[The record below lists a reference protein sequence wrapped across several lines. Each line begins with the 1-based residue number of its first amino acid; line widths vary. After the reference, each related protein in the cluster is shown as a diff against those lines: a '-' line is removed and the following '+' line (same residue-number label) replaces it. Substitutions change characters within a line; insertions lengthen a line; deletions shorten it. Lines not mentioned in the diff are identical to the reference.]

1 MSNIYRK
8 FREQIAAGGDT
19 QDQAE
24 AKSGNG
30 FISLIALVAF
40 LAWITSLNPW
50 MLVFVVGL
58 LISIFLHEFGHY
70 WTAKKTGMKVTQFY
84 MGFGPRLWSR
94 QRGELEYGVRAIPL
108 GAFVRIVGMSNLDD
122 CDPQDE
128 PRSYRSQ
135 SYPRRLLVITAGSLM
150 HMIIAV
156 VLFSTVY
163 SFAGR
168 LGETGIVRI
177 LYPPVEGTPAAQV
190 GLREGDV
197 IVAIDDREIATR
209 DQLVEV
215 ITSHQP
221 GESISLKIL
230 RGEQVIFE
238 EAVLAVNPI
247 NSEFGY
253 LGVGTD
259 SVDYLR
265 QSVPKAVGYAFRD
278 GAEAIVNSVTALP
291 KVFNPANVIDS
302 ISSTNADPQTRP
314 STIVGATQV
323 GGKTGEREGLKGVL
337 TMLAYVNVFVGV
349 FNMLPTLPFDGG
361 HAAIAT
367 YERLR
372 SRKGA
377 RYQADF
383 GKMIPVATAVVA
395 LLIMITLAG
404 LYLDITQ
411 PFG

>member
-8 FREQIAAGGDT
+8 FREQIAAGGDP
-19 QDQAE
+19 QDQVE

-30 FISLIALVAF
+30 FVSLIALVAF
-40 LAWITSLNPW
+40 LAWIASLNPW
-50 MLVFVVGL
+50 MLVFAVGL
-58 LISIFLHEFGHY
+58 IISIFLHEFGHY

-128 PRSYRSQ
+128 SRSYRSQ
-135 SYPRRLLVITAGSLM
+135 TYPRRLLVITAGSLM

-156 VLFSTVY
+156 VLFATVY
-163 SFAGR
+163 STAGR
-168 LGETGIVRI
+168 LGETGSVRI
-177 LYPPVEGTPAAQV
+177 LFPPVEGTPAAQV

-197 IVAIDDREIATR
+197 ISAIDDSEIATR

-215 ITSHQP
+215 ITSHKP

-230 RGEQVIFE
+230 RGDQVIFE
-238 EAVLAVNPI
+238 EAELAVNPI
-247 NSEFGY
+247 NSEIGY

-259 SVDYLR
+259 SVDYLQ
-265 QSVPKAVGYAFRD
+265 QSIPEAVGYAFRD
-278 GAEAIVNSVTALP
+278 GVEAIVNSVKALP
-291 KVFNPANVIDS
+291 QVFNPANVIDS
-302 ISSTNADPQTRP
+302 ISSTTADPQTRP

-337 TMLAYVNVFVGV
+337 MMLAYVNVFVGV

-372 SRKGA
+372 SRKGV

>member
-19 QDQAE
+19 QDQVE

-30 FISLIALVAF
+30 FVSLIALVAF
-40 LAWITSLNPW
+40 LAWIASLNPW
-50 MLVFVVGL
+50 MLVFAVGL
-58 LISIFLHEFGHY
+58 IISIFLHEFGHY

-128 PRSYRSQ
+128 SRSYRSQ
-135 SYPRRLLVITAGSLM
+135 TYPRRLLVITAGSLM

-156 VLFSTVY
+156 VLFATVY
-163 SFAGR
+163 STAGR
-168 LGETGIVRI
+168 LGETGSVRI
-177 LYPPVEGTPAAQV
+177 LFPPVEGTPAAQV

-197 IVAIDDREIATR
+197 ISAIDDSEIATR

-215 ITSHQP
+215 ITSHKP

-230 RGEQVIFE
+230 RGDQVIFE
-238 EAVLAVNPI
+238 EAELAVNPI
-247 NSEFGY
+247 NSEIGY

-259 SVDYLR
+259 SVDYLQ
-265 QSVPKAVGYAFRD
+265 QSIPEAVGYAFRD
-278 GAEAIVNSVTALP
+278 GVDAIVNSVKALP
-291 KVFNPANVIDS
+291 QVFNPANVIDS
-302 ISSTNADPQTRP
+302 ISSTTADPQTRP

-361 HAAIAT
+361 HAAVAT

-372 SRKGA
+372 SRKGV

-383 GKMIPVATAVVA
+383 GKMIPLATAVVA

>member
-1 MSNIYRK
+1 
-8 FREQIAAGGDT
+8 
-19 QDQAE
+19 
-24 AKSGNG
+24 
-30 FISLIALVAF
+30 
-40 LAWITSLNPW
+40 
-50 MLVFVVGL
+50 
-58 LISIFLHEFGHY
+58 
-70 WTAKKTGMKVTQFY
+70 

-108 GAFVRIVGMSNLDD
+108 GAFVRIVGMSNLDE

-128 PRSYRSQ
+128 SRSYRSK

-156 VLFSTVY
+156 VLFVAVY

-168 LGETGIVRI
+168 LGETGTVRI

-190 GLREGDV
+190 GLREGD
-197 IVAIDDREIATR
+197 IIAAIDGSTIETR
-209 DQLVEV
+209 DELVEV
-215 ITSHQP
+215 ITSHKP
-221 GESISLKIL
+221 GEIISLEII
-230 RGEQVIFE
+230 RDAQVLNE
-238 EAVLAVNPI
+238 EATLAVNPI
-247 NSEFGY
+247 NAEFGY
-253 LGVGTD
+253 LGVGTE
-259 SVDYLR
+259 SVDYIA
-265 QSVPKAVGYAFRD
+265 QSLPSAVGYAFRD
-278 GAEAIVNSVTALP
+278 GAEAIVNSVMALP
-291 KVFNPANVIDS
+291 QVFNPANAIDS
-302 ISSTNADPQTRP
+302 IRSTTADPSTRP

-323 GGKTGEREGLKGVL
+323 GAEAGEREGLKGVL
-337 TMLAYVNVFVGV
+337 MMLAYVNVFVGV
-349 FNMLPTLPFDGG
+349 FNMFPTLPFDGG

-372 SRKGA
+372 SRKGV

-395 LLIMITLAG
+395 LLIMITLTG

>member
-8 FREQIAAGGDT
+8 FRDQIAAGGDT
-19 QDQAE
+19 QDQSSE
-24 AKSGNG
+24 KGGNG
-30 FISLIALVAF
+30 VVSLIALIVF
-40 LAWITSLNPW
+40 IVWLASRSPW

-122 CDPQDE
+122 CEPQDE
-128 PRSYRSQ
+128 SRSYRSK

-150 HMIIAV
+150 HMVIAV
-156 VLFSTVY
+156 VLFFGVY
-163 SFAGR
+163 SLAGR
-168 LGETGIVRI
+168 LGETGTVRI
-177 LYPPVEGTPAAQV
+177 MYPPVEGTPAAQV

-197 IVAIDDREIATR
+197 IAAIDGNAIETR
-209 DQLVEV
+209 DELVEV
-215 ITSHQP
+215 ITSHKP
-221 GESISLKIL
+221 GEVISLEVL
-230 RGEQVIFE
+230 RDEQVINE
-238 EAVLAVNPI
+238 EATLVANPVNA
-247 NSEFGY
+247 ELGY
-253 LGVGTD
+253 LGVGTE
-259 SVDYLR
+259 SVDYVQ
-265 QSVPKAVGYAFRD
+265 QSIPKAAMFALRD
-278 GAEAIVNSVTALP
+278 SAEAVVNSVVALP
-291 KVFNPANVIDS
+291 KVFNLSNAVDS
-302 ISSTNADPQTRP
+302 IRSTTADPENRP
-314 STIVGATQV
+314 STIVGASQV
-323 GGKTGEREGLKGVL
+323 GAEAGEREGLKGVL
-337 TMLAYVNVFVGV
+337 MMLAYVNIFVGV
-349 FNMLPTLPFDGG
+349 FNMFPTLPFDGG

-372 SRKGA
+372 SRKGV

-395 LLIMITLAG
+395 LLIMITVAG

>member
-19 QDQAE
+19 QDLSE
-24 AKSGNG
+24 EKSGNG
-30 FISLIALVAF
+30 FVSLIALVAF
-40 LAWITSLNPW
+40 LVWIASRNPW
-50 MLVFVVGL
+50 MLVFVIGL

-108 GAFVRIVGMSNLDD
+108 GAFVRIVGMSNLDE

-128 PRSYRSQ
+128 SRSYRSK

-156 VLFSTVY
+156 VLFVAVY

-168 LGETGIVRI
+168 LGETGTVRI

-190 GLREGDV
+190 GLREGD
-197 IVAIDDREIATR
+197 IISAIDGSTIETR
-209 DQLVEV
+209 DELVEV
-215 ITSHQP
+215 ITSHKP
-221 GESISLKIL
+221 GEIISLEII
-230 RGEQVIFE
+230 RDAQVLNE
-238 EAVLAVNPI
+238 EATLAVNPI
-247 NSEFGY
+247 NAEFGY
-253 LGVGTD
+253 LGVGTE
-259 SVDYLR
+259 SVDYIA
-265 QSVPKAVGYAFRD
+265 QSLPSAVGYAFRD
-278 GAEAIVNSVTALP
+278 GAEAIVNSVMALP
-291 KVFNPANVIDS
+291 QVFNPANAIDS
-302 ISSTNADPQTRP
+302 IRSTTADPSTRP

-323 GGKTGEREGLKGVL
+323 GAEAGEREGLKGVL
-337 TMLAYVNVFVGV
+337 MMLAYVNVFVGV
-349 FNMLPTLPFDGG
+349 FNMFPTLPFDGG

-372 SRKGA
+372 SRKGV